1 MSHGGMN
8 IARIRVRVLIP
19 LAAATVAVALASGF
33 GRASAGTI
41 GNGVVV
47 INTTLGYQSSNAAGT
62 GMVLTSSGEILTNNH
77 VIDGATKIKVV
88 VPGTGRSYSAKVV
101 GYDVKDD
108 VALLKLNGASN
119 LRTISTGSSSSLRV
133 GQSVTAIGNAGG
145 TGSLSTVTG
154 TITGLGKTIVASDAE
169 GNTEQLTGLIETDAA
184 VVPGDSGGPLETASG
199 KAIGMTTAAS
209 PSSGFSFRTVSS
221 SDAYAI
227 PIAKALAVVDA
238 VRSGKTTARVHVG
251 GTAFLGVSVTS
262 GQAEGYS
269 GSGVVIAG
277 VAGGSPAAKAGLQ
290 QGDVI
295 VRVAGTAVTSPA
307 QLRSL
312 ILTKHPG
319 EKLAIAYGDPYGTS
333 GTVTVTLASG
343 PPQ

>member
-1 MSHGGMN
+1 MKAVK
-8 IARIRVRVLIP
+8 ARFLFSVAAAL
-19 LAAATVAVALASGF
+19 AATVASLALGL

-41 GNGVVV
+41 GNGIVV
-47 INTTLGYQSSNAAGT
+47 IDTTLGYQSSNAAGT

-108 VALLKLNGASN
+108 VALLKLSGASN
-119 LRTISTGSSSSLRV
+119 LRTISVGSSSSLRV

-145 TGSLSTVTG
+145 TGSLTSVTG
-154 TITGLGKTIVASDAE
+154 TITGLRKSIVASDAE
-169 GNTEQLTGLIETDAA
+169 GNSEQLTGLIETDAA
-184 VVPGDSGGPLETASG
+184 VVAGDSGGPLETASG
-199 KAIGMTTAAS
+199 KVIGMTTAAS
-209 PSSGFSFRTVSS
+209 PSNGFSFRTVSS

-227 PIAKALAVVDA
+227 PIAKALSVVDT

-251 GTAFLGVSVTS
+251 GTAFLGVSVTTTDT
-262 GQAEGYS
+262 AGYY

-290 QGDVI
+290 EGDVI
-295 VRVAGTAVTSPA
+295 VSVGGTTITSPA

>member
-1 MSHGGMN
+1 MKAVK
-8 IARIRVRVLIP
+8 ARFLFSVAAAL
-19 LAAATVAVALASGF
+19 AATVASLALGL

-41 GNGVVV
+41 GNGIVV
-47 INTTLGYQSSNAAGT
+47 IDTTLGYQSSNAAGT

-108 VALLKLNGASN
+108 VALLKLSGASN
-119 LRTISTGSSSSLRV
+119 LRTISVGSSSSLRV

-145 TGSLSTVTG
+145 TGSLTSVTG
-154 TITGLGKTIVASDAE
+154 TITGLRKSIVASDAE
-169 GNTEQLTGLIETDAA
+169 GNSEQLTGLIETDAA
-184 VVPGDSGGPLETASG
+184 VVAGDSGGPLETASG
-199 KAIGMTTAAS
+199 KVIGMTTAAS
-209 PSSGFSFRTVSS
+209 PSNGFSFHTVSS

-227 PIAKALAVVDA
+227 PIAKALSVVDT

-251 GTAFLGVSVTS
+251 GTAFLGVSVTTTDT
-262 GQAEGYS
+262 AGYY

-290 QGDVI
+290 EGDVI
-295 VRVAGTAVTSPA
+295 VSVGGTTITSPA

-319 EKLAIAYGDPYGTS
+319 EKLAISYDDPYGSS

>member
-1 MSHGGMN
+1 MKAVK
-8 IARIRVRVLIP
+8 ARFLFSVAAAL
-19 LAAATVAVALASGF
+19 AATVASLALGL

-41 GNGVVV
+41 GNGIVV
-47 INTTLGYQSSNAAGT
+47 IDTTLGYQSSNAAGT

-108 VALLKLNGASN
+108 VALLKLSGASN
-119 LRTISTGSSSSLRV
+119 LRTISVGSSSSLRV

-145 TGSLSTVTG
+145 TGSLTSVTG
-154 TITGLGKTIVASDAE
+154 TITGLRKSIVASDAE
-169 GNTEQLTGLIETDAA
+169 GNSEQLTGLIETDAA
-184 VVPGDSGGPLETASG
+184 VVAGDSGGPLETASG
-199 KAIGMTTAAS
+199 KVIGMTTAAS
-209 PSSGFSFRTVSS
+209 PSNGFSFRTVSS

-227 PIAKALAVVDA
+227 PIAKALSVVDT

-251 GTAFLGVSVTS
+251 GTAFLGVSVTTTDT
-262 GQAEGYS
+262 AGYY

-290 QGDVI
+290 EGDVI
-295 VRVAGTAVTSPA
+295 VSVGGTTITSPA

-319 EKLAIAYGDPYGTS
+319 EKLAISYDDPYGSS